1 MNETMDEQH
10 SPTSLCNVHGVLC
23 EAEAIYLYVMKNE
36 GVFNSVKVRGRC
48 VPAANF
54 IIDTQRC
61 RPNILAAQVHMMN

>member
-23 EAEAIYLYVMKNE
+23 EAETIYLYVTKIE

-48 VPAANF
+48 VPLTVLLTREDAAL
-54 IIDTQRC
+54 TYWQ
-61 RPNILAAQVHMMN
+61 HKTT